1 MNRNI
6 RRLSLLSGLAVVAVG
21 LYLAQRSSASPPPK
35 DGALRIK
42 LEPKDLV
49 IEIIDT
55 GKVQPKE
62 KIEVKSKVA
71 GQVTALKIDAGYRV
85 RKGDLLLELDPTDYQ
100 RDVARA
106 EAEVAQAKNAV
117 EFAQLTLDRK
127 NRGLEGR
134 GVAQTDVDF
143 AANELKSKRVA
154 QKSAEILEA
163 TARDRLRYTRI
174 LAPID
179 GTVMELNIQ
188 QGEVVT
194 PGVQQTFEGRALLT
208 IGDLSALI
216 VRAELNQIDIAKIAL
231 GQRATLTLDALPGQ
245 TFTAE
250 VTKIAPAAV
259 KPKGKEVE
267 VFPVEATLSA
277 PVAAIKPGMTADV
290 RFLVDTRPQTLSV
303 PIEAVLKEAGK
314 NYLTMIVEKEGR
326 EEHEKREVQLG
337 ARSDREVE
345 ITSGAAAG
353 ETILINPGSSAANE
367 VAL

>member
-1 MNRNI
+1 MNKYV
-6 RRLSLLSGLAVVAVG
+6 RRLSLLLGLSVVIGGV
-21 LYLAQRSSASPPPK
+21 YLAQRSSASPPPK
-35 DGALRIK
+35 DAALRLT

-71 GQVTALKIDAGYRV
+71 GQVTALKTDAGFRV
-85 RKGDLLLELDPTDYQ
+85 KKGELLLELDPTDYQ

-106 EAEVAQAKNAV
+106 AAEVAQAKNAV

-127 NRGLEGR
+127 LKGLEGR

-154 QKSAEILEA
+154 LQSAEISQA
-163 TARDRLRYTRI
+163 TALDRLRYTRI

-208 IGDLSALI
+208 IGDLNTLI
-216 VRAELNQIDIAKIAL
+216 VRAELNQIDVAKIAL
-231 GQRATLTLDALPGQ
+231 GRPATLTLDALPGQ

-267 VFPVEATLSA
+267 VFPVEATLRS
-277 PVAAIKPGMTADV
+277 PSPAIKPGMTADV
-290 RFLVDTRPQTLSV
+290 RFLIDTRPQTLSV
-303 PIEAVLKEAGK
+303 PIEALLKEGGK
-314 NYLTMIVEKEGR
+314 NYLTLIVMKGGQ

-337 ARSDREVE
+337 TRSDREVE
-345 ITSGAAAG
+345 ITAGAAAG
-353 ETILINPGSSAANE
+353 DTILINPGSAAANE